1 MSDENEGP
9 PPLSPQLHEF
19 YEEHAKTGEPTQA
32 ELGRALLRLHGA
44 TRPTMLSMAGR
55 RFLPPEV
62 LAVAAVLVLSVGG
75 AFIGWRVRTA
85 NAQTEAMSTA
95 KAAWVRGDLEAA
107 SAALEA
113 CSTAECAR
121 LAAAVKRAKLQNANL
136 DGLDEAET
144 GSLLALD
151 RELSDGAHSVL
162 AERLEQ
168 KSLPDENDEVFAT
181 RQVPLMIKAGH
192 DQAKVTSAVSA
203 FLHGSAM
210 ASSSPELAR
219 PLLSQVSELVPGT
232 ALARVALTKLATL
245 DAASVRPQAAPA
257 PLTPELSALLE
268 RAKAAKKE
276 HRYDEAVSVLEQCL
290 RDAPDQPDCVVSL
303 ASTFATRGSQLNDAS
318 DNARAKEL
326 YARFLRVADPTD
338 KRIARVREILSP
350 PEQPPRQWRD
360 TDALN
365 EYQVTDFAALTE
377 LGRIGELEKTDRA
390 AAVLA
395 YEELLRVAPG
405 TSATLLAQM
414 RLRELGSSGSPPKSS
429 TAAPTEA
436 AALYAR
442 ALELKDTDPD
452 QARALFESA
461 IASAPTS
468 MEASKAGVRI
478 QLLDDREKAERKR
491 LTEAQDAYLRGY
503 QLKDTNPTQ
512 AREAFQQ
519 VIELAPDSVES
530 AKAKARLDELEEA
543 ETTQLIKAAP
553 KPSKNLTLTAG
564 ERRVLTIKELERIAI
579 GDAEIA
585 DLIPS
590 RGDDFEVV
598 GVKAGV
604 TTMVTWHD
612 GKQTTW
618 RVTVTGSLGR
628 MGQLKIASNP
638 TGADVLLDGKSTGR
652 RTPVTPA
659 EPLEVPVGRH
669 TIQFEWNEKR
679 SAVQTIDVVEGMN
692 PVIRGDIPR

>member
-32 ELGRALLRLHGA
+32 ELGRALLKLHGA
-44 TRPTMLSMAGR
+44 TRPTRFSVAGR
-55 RFLPPEV
+55 RLLPPEV
-62 LAVAAVLVLSVGG
+62 LAVAAVLILSVGG
-75 AFIGWRVRTA
+75 AFIGWRVRSA
-85 NAQTEAMSTA
+85 NAQTAALISA

-121 LAAAVKRAKLQNANL
+121 LAAAVKRAKVQSENVGA
-136 DGLDEAET
+136 LDEAEA

-151 RELSDGAHSVL
+151 RELSDGAHSVI
-162 AERLEQ
+162 AERLEK
-168 KSLPDENDEVFAT
+168 KSAPADSDRVFAES
-181 RQVPLMIKAGH
+181 QFPVLVGAGVPMHVVSL
-192 DQAKVTSAVSA
+192 AVSDFIQGA
-203 FLHGSAM
+203 RET
-210 ASSSPELAR
+210 SPSVAQALLSNVVRLVPDTELAR
-219 PLLSQVSELVPGT
+219 AAQK
-232 ALARVALTKLATL
+232 KLAAL
-245 DAASVRPQAAPA
+245 EAAPASLQTAPA
-257 PLTPELSALLE
+257 PLTPELTALLE
-268 RAKAAKKE
+268 RAKVAKQE
-276 HRYDEAVSVLEQCL
+276 RRHDEAISVLEKCL
-290 RDAPDQPDCVVSL
+290 HDVPDQPDCLVSL
-303 ASTFATRGSQLNDAS
+303 ASTFATRGNQINNAS
-318 DNARAKEL
+318 DNARAREL
-326 YARFLRVADPTD
+326 YSRFLMVADPTD

-350 PEQPPRQWRD
+350 PEQPRRHEPD
-360 TDALN
+360 MDPLN
-365 EYQVTDFAALTE
+365 EYQVTDFAVASE
-377 LGRIGELEKTDRA
+377 LGRIMELEKTDRA
-390 AAVLA
+390 AAILA
-395 YEELLRVAPG
+395 YEELLRVAPRASMAG
-405 TSATLLAQM
+405 IVQLKLK
-414 RLRELGSSGSPPKSS
+414 ELGSSGSPPKSP
-429 TAAPTEA
+429 AAAVTEA

-442 ALELKDTDPD
+442 GLAIKDTDPD
-452 QARALFESA
+452 EARALFEAA

-468 MEASKAGVRI
+468 MEASKATVRV
-478 QLLDDREKAERKR
+478 QLLDDRKKASRKR
-491 LTEAQDAYLRGY
+491 LLEAQDTYLRGY

-530 AKAKARLDELEEA
+530 AKAQARLDELDEA

-564 ERRVLTIKELERIAI
+564 ERRVLTIKELERVAI
-579 GDAEIA
+579 EDAAIA
-585 DLIPS
+585 DIIS
-590 RGDDFEVV
+590 SGADDFEVV
-598 GVKAGV
+598 GVGAGV

-638 TGADVLLDGKSTGR
+638 SGADVLLDGKSTGR